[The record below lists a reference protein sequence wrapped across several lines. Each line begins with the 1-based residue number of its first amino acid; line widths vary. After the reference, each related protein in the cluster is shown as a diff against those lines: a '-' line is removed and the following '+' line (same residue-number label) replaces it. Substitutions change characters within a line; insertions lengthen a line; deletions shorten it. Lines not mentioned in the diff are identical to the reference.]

1 MRIFRAGGWPCSS
14 STCIYEVDGK
24 CQRPFHPDKP
34 PAAARRFHVAPRT
47 EMNALA
53 STLKFRIKSAGASN
67 CTKLGSVMDLKMLN
81 SNINSLFKKID

>member
-47 EMNALA
+47 EMNA
-53 STLKFRIKSAGASN
+53 STLKFRIKSAGGSN
-67 CTKLGSVMDLKMLN
+67 CTKLGSVMDSKMLN
-81 SNINSLFKKID
+81 SNINSFFKYYD